1 MGGDFIH
8 FFQALSD
15 GLSICQSGRYGSGNK
30 TVVVVQF
37 RRSYGFY
44 KFYQIVQLNHFPFVA
59 SYVNRFDIGRCITL
73 LAVYLTQNL
82 ILFSIHIKIA
92 HTLSAETV
100 LQCFGYITH
109 GGSHCTCLITVN
121 IHSHFRA
128 AELQVHVRHLES
140 RVVIYFA

>member
-1 MGGDFIH
+1 M
-8 FFQALSD
+8 
-15 GLSICQSGRYGSGNK
+15 
-30 TVVVVQF
+30 
-37 RRSYGFY
+37 
-44 KFYQIVQLNHFPFVA
+44 
-59 SYVNRFDIGRCITL
+59 
-73 LAVYLTQNL
+73 
-82 ILFSIHIKIA
+82 
-92 HTLSAETV
+92 LSAETV